1 MNVDITKLIEGII
14 AVLVFI
20 ITTFVI
26 PYIRVN
32 VKGKRLE
39 EIVNWVKIAV
49 QAAELIYKES
59 GMGAFKKE
67 YVIQFMESKGYKI
80 DTDTLDALIE
90 SAVLE
95 LKNAMEAK

>member
-67 YVIQFMESKGYKI
+67 YVIQFMESKGYKV